1 LNFYAR
7 STASKSNTTHT
18 VTDDMHQRFYFL
30 DVCRFYSVKTLFYIP
45 ALNIDAVEKEHVKV
59 QQGTDCFNEAG
70 FVDPV
75 GD

>member
-1 LNFYAR
+1 
-7 STASKSNTTHT
+7 
-18 VTDDMHQRFYFL
+18 M
-30 DVCRFYSVKTLFYIP
+30 P

-75 GD
+75 VTDLARLLRIHDHKELG